1 MGGDL
6 EGSGRGLSE
15 VLLGGTDRT
24 ELCQSR
30 YWAVRTEPKCAGRN
44 TGQYGQNQNMPDE
57 ILGGT
62 DRPELCQTRY
72 WVIQCVATLCC
83 RLHVSTDYLPVEG
96 WRNRSF
102 HRSGITMLFHLLS
115 LEFCLITSF

>member
-24 ELCQSR
+24 E
-30 YWAVRTEPKCAGRN
+30 
-44 TGQYGQNQNMPDE
+44 M
-57 ILGGT
+57 
-62 DRPELCQTRY
+62 CQTRY

-83 RLHVSTDYLPVEG
+83 RLHVSTDYFPVEG
-96 WRNRSF
+96 
-102 HRSGITMLFHLLS
+102 
-115 LEFCLITSF
+115 